1 MTRYDQNKNIRVR
14 FDGKRYFGTRL
25 YPNIDHRESDIIYIT
40 DETDF
45 LDSLALK
52 FYNDTSMWWI
62 IALANNLGKG
72 RLSIP
77 PGTQLRIPVDIN
89 IILQKYN
96 KLNN

>member
-45 LDSLALK
+45 LDSL
-52 FYNDTSMWWI
+52 
-62 IALANNLGKG
+62 
-72 RLSIP
+72 
-77 PGTQLRIPVDIN
+77 
-89 IILQKYN
+89 
-96 KLNN
+96 